1 MAGPHFQLDTP
12 TQFKRQYIS
21 LVMYTVPEKL
31 LMIQIAN
38 GTMVVN
44 EFPKKNILSWIMIE
58 RSISLLVFPPTDFG

>member
-1 MAGPHFQLDTP
+1 MAGPRFQLDTP
-12 TQFKRQYIS
+12 TQFKCQYIS

-44 EFPKKNILSWIMIE
+44 EFPKKNILIWIMIE
-58 RSISLLVFPPTDFG
+58 RSISLLMFPLTDFG